1 MYAPPTTL
9 LTLVARCT
17 VTGIANKL
25 KLAGFAT
32 HQIGKWDAGMATPEH
47 TPRGRGYDSSFGY
60 FHHGKCSRSV
70 CASSFEASKTRLHR
84 Q

>member
-32 HQIGKWDAGMATPEH
+32 HQIGKWDAGMGTAHPHSGCVEL
-47 TPRGRGYDSSFGY
+47 
-60 FHHGKCSRSV
+60 
-70 CASSFEASKTRLHR
+70 CALAAAADALAGQEWP
-84 Q
+84 